1 MAVYEATF
9 FRVKQL
15 LKFNRNQA
23 KTLPMIGI
31 VQ

>member
-15 LKFNRNQA
+15 LTVNRNQA